1 MGTQNLSG
9 LTPPAGHVTSMFLC
23 WLPEGVI
30 PYRDSRP
37 DEGPGSCNFVFLLLN
52 SLVNYLNHL
61 TKLDHVTI
69 MRAGG

>member
-1 MGTQNLSG
+1 MGKRYASVADTHGS
-9 LTPPAGHVTSMFLC
+9 HVTEHVNFSFC

-52 SLVNYLNHL
+52 SLMTILN
-61 TKLDHVTI
+61 VTT
-69 MRAGG
+69 